1 MKNRLAVI
9 VASLAFIVILLG
21 AYLTSDIR
29 PLPGTNGPTGSD
41 PSLAHVHRIGGYIV
55 VALAIGLCMWVRNL
69 AGWLTVVLAT
79 AEAMT
84 GALPVLHAILSP
96 ALLSA
101 IVAVAV
107 LESETWRTG
116 PRPVETQSG
125 SLKIMGILVPVLV
138 FIQIGLGAAFRHNA
152 MGVISHIMNAFL
164 VILIALI
171 AGVFVVR
178 QFPDHP
184 ALRPAALAMLIV
196 AGVQVLLGFA
206 AYLVLLM
213 SEANNMALIVTS
225 VLHVGNGA
233 LTLAASVVLAM
244 EMSRNLIKSSG
255 AR

>member
-1 MKNRLAVI
+1 
-9 VASLAFIVILLG
+9 
-21 AYLTSDIR
+21 
-29 PLPGTNGPTGSD
+29 
-41 PSLAHVHRIGGYIV
+41 
-55 VALAIGLCMWVRNL
+55 
-69 AGWLTVVLAT
+69 
-79 AEAMT
+79 
-84 GALPVLHAILSP
+84 
-96 ALLSA
+96 
-101 IVAVAV
+101 
-107 LESETWRTG
+107 
-116 PRPVETQSG
+116 
-125 SLKIMGILVPVLV
+125 MGILVPVLV
-138 FIQIGLGAAFRHNA
+138 FMQIGLGAAFRHNA